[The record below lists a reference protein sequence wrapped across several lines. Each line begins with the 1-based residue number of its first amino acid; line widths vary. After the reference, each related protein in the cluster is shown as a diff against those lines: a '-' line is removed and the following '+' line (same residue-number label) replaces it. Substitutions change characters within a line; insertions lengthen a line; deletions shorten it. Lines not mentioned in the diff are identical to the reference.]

1 MFVIA
6 HLSGRIPT
14 YFWKKNSSGMPLVT
28 VDLKN
33 AVKFN
38 SRNEAKV
45 MLNSFPQGDTLFNFQ
60 VFELTIKECD

>member
-14 YFWKKNSSGMPLVT
+14 YFWKKDSSGMPLVT

-38 SRNEAKV
+38 TRQEAKV
-45 MLNSFPQGDTLFNFQ
+45 MLNSFPSGDTLFNFE
-60 VFELTIKECD
+60 VFEIGILR